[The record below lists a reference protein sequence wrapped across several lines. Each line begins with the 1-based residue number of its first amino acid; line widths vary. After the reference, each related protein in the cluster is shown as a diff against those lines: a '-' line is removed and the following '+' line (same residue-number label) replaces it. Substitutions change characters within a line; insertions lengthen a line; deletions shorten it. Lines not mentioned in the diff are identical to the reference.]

1 MAPAAVHRSLG
12 GHCLM
17 KQKYKNYLL
26 ILLTVIVAF
35 NYMDRVALAV
45 LLEGI
50 KADLHLSDM
59 QLGLLSGIAFALF

>member
-1 MAPAAVHRSLG
+1 
-12 GHCLM
+12 M